1 MELYTRVPNRVLLAP
16 DLSVTAKVVY
26 AVLASHVGN
35 GGTTCWPSW
44 SKVAAEANVSRR
56 TVANALTE
64 LKAAG
69 LVTWAT
75 RKRDDSLE
83 NASNLYSLPLQGEL
97 GSAPGAPGSAP
108 DAPPSAGDAPRVVHE
123 MHGGSAPRALELD
136 VMNQTKVNQTKEPSS
151 VAFERFWSAY
161 PRKVGKA
168 KARTAFATACKRANP
183 EAVID
188 GAHALAADPN
198 LPEQQFIPYPT
209 TWLTRDGWDD
219 EPLPQ
224 RRGPGPVRRTT
235 DDKVRDGLDLARR
248 LAGEPQTLQIGA

>member
-1 MELYTRVPNRVLLAP
+1 MEQFTRVPNRVLLAP
-16 DLSVTAKVVY
+16 DLSVNAKLVY
-26 AVLASHVGN
+26 AVLASHVSN
-35 GGTTCWPSW
+35 GGTTCWPGR
-44 SKVAAEANVSRR
+44 ATIAREANLSTSSVKRAIKELR
-56 TVANALTE
+56 AADVLTW
-64 LKAAG
+64 
-69 LVTWAT
+69 TT
-75 RKRDDSLE
+75 RARQGSLE
-83 NASNLYSLPLQGEL
+83 SDSNLYSLPLQGDLAGGVTENPPRFTGDRPV
-97 GSAPGAPGSAP
+97 GSQGTDG
-108 DAPPSAGDAPRVVHE
+108 RVT
-123 MHGGSAPRALELD
+123 GTQELD
-136 VMNQTKVNQTKEPSS
+136 LMNQTKVNQTKEPTS

-198 LPEQQFIPYPT
+198 LPEQQFIPHPT
-209 TWLTRDGWDD
+209 TWLARDGWDD